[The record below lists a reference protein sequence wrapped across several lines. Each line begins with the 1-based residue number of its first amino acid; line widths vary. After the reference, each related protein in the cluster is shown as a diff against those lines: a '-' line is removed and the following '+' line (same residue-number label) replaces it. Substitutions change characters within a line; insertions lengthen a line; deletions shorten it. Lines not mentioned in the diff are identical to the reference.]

1 MKCPIK
7 KLESDCI
14 QDECP
19 FYREN
24 GSRCGYAATYFAV
37 EVIAE
42 CVEDDA
48 LLQMLA
54 DCRMSQHV
62 AAEVRK

>member
-14 QDECP
+14 EGECP
-19 FYREN
+19 LYREN

-42 CVEDDA
+42 CVEDVA
-48 LLQMLA
+48 LPQLLA
-54 DCRMSQHV
+54 DCRMSPHV

>member
-14 QDECP
+14 EGECP
-19 FYREN
+19 LYREN
-24 GSRCGYAATYFAV
+24 GLRCGYAATYFAV
-37 EVIAE
+37 EVIAG
-42 CVEDDA
+42 CVEDVA
-48 LLQMLA
+48 LPQMLA
-54 DCRMSQHV
+54 DCRMSPHV